1 MQLRRLVSRPVLVAA
16 AAGTGSV
23 LGAAGGSVAAAA
35 YFARKVITPD
45 ELQPDDVEILRHDAE
60 TVTFALTPDTVVPGR
75 YGVWLDGGAGHA
87 RVGEIVDTDAD
98 VGDPPARR
106 RRPRTDRGRARPAG
120 TSTTTGTARR

>member
-45 ELQPDDVEILRHDAE
+45 ELQPDDVEIVRHDAE
-60 TVTFALTPDTVVPGR
+60 TSPSP
-75 YGVWLDGGAGHA
+75 
-87 RVGEIVDTDAD
+87 
-98 VGDPPARR
+98 
-106 RRPRTDRGRARPAG
+106 
-120 TSTTTGTARR
+120 